1 MAADHQKCFELP
13 KTKYLKVLYSEFKES
28 SFLCG
33 SSLCTCGSL
42 YQYVLYDT
50 ILHFH
55 RPQVT
60 DFRLSDSRITSW
72 AKYT

>member
-13 KTKYLKVLYSEFKES
+13 KTKYMKVLYSEFKES

-42 YQYVLYDT
+42 YHDITFPLA
-50 ILHFH
+50 
-55 RPQVT
+55 P
-60 DFRLSDSRITSW
+60 SDW
-72 AKYT
+72 L